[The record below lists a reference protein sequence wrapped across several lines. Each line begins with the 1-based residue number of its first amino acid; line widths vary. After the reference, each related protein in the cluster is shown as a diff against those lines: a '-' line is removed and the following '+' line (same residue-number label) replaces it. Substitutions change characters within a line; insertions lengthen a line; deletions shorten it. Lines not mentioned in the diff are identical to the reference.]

1 MNNNF
6 SNSEGFPGT
15 PLYVDGNP
23 VPNQQ
28 TAPYTTAQADAMAG
42 MPIYEES
49 YIENILRLN
58 KGKQV
63 EIYTSYPDATEWHD
77 HVFSG
82 IIEQSGR
89 DHIILSDPKT
99 GKWYLVLMIYV
110 NYVKFDER
118 IIYSPDFYP
127 SNWKSPKSLL

>member
-6 SNSEGFPGT
+6 NGNLSFPGT

-23 VPNQQ
+23 VPNQE
-28 TAPYTTAQADAMAG
+28 TAPYTTAQANEISNSKIG
-42 MPIYEES
+42 NFIYEES

-77 HVFSG
+77 HVFRG
-82 IIEQSGR
+82 IIEESGR
-89 DHIILSDPKT
+89 DHIILSDPNT
-99 GKWYLVLMIYV
+99 GNWFLVLMIYV
-110 NYVKFDER
+110 NYFKFDEK
-118 IIYSPDFYP
+118 INYNPDFYP
-127 SNWKSPKSLL
+127 NN

>member
-6 SNSEGFPGT
+6 SNQNTGFPGI
-15 PLYVDGNP
+15 PLYVDGRP
-23 VPNQQ
+23 VPNQG
-28 TAPYTTAQADAMAG
+28 TAPYTTAEADAMANG
-42 MPIYEES
+42 NNIMCEES

-110 NYVKFDER
+110 NYIKFDER
-118 IIYSPDFYP
+118 IIYSPDFYS
-127 SNWKSPKSLL
+127 SN

>member
-6 SNSEGFPGT
+6 SNQGNGFPGT

-28 TAPYTTAQADAMAG
+28 TAPYTTAQADAMAAG
-42 MPIYEES
+42 NMAMYEES

-77 HVFSG
+77 HVFKG

-99 GKWYLVLMIYV
+99 GMWYLVLMIYV
-110 NYVKFDER
+110 NYFKFDER
-118 IIYSPDFYP
+118 ITYSPDFYP
-127 SNWKSPKSLL
+127 SNWK